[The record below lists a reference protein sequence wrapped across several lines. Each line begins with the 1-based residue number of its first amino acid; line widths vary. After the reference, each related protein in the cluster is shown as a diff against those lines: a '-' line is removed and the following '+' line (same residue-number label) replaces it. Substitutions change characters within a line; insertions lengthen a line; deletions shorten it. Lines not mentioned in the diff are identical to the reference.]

1 MKVADRVDL
10 KSSHHKKK
18 ICQVWWWM
26 LTRHCDN
33 HFGVYTNIESLCYIP
48 QTNIMLYATYISN
61 FKKIKLIDVIFR
73 NEYKANSHIW
83 QNYNADKTA
92 KTSPNSHLENDLCK

>member
-1 MKVADRVDL
+1 
-10 KSSHHKKK
+10 
-18 ICQVWWWM
+18 M

-33 HFGVYTNIESLCYIP
+33 NFVVYTNIESLCCIP

-73 NEYKANSHIW
+73 NEYKPNSHIW
-83 QNYNADKTA
+83 QNYNIDKTA
-92 KTSPNSHLENDLCK
+92 KTSPN